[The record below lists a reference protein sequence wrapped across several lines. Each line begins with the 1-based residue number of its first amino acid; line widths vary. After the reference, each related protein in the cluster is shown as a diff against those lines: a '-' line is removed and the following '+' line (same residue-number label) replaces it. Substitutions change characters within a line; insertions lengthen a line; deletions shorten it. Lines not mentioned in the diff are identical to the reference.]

1 MAKPKRRT
9 TQEQQSLLEQYE
21 SANLSQKVFCERH
34 ELSLSTFHAKRQ
46 QLRRINETTH
56 SGFVQAEIVE
66 TRTHY
71 QASQTPIT
79 TMTLSVNHNIELS
92 VPTGTPASYLA
103 ELIGAL
109 T

>member
-9 TQEQQSLLEQYE
+9 TQEWQSLLEQYE
-21 SANLSQKVFCERH
+21 SAHLPQKAFCKRH
-34 ELSLSTFHAKRQ
+34 GLSLSTFHAKRQ
-46 QLRRINETTH
+46 QLRTKEANH
-56 SGFVQAEIVE
+56 SSFVKAEIVE

-71 QASQTPIT
+71 QVSQTPVAN
-79 TMTLSVNHNIELS
+79 MKLSVNHIELS
-92 VPTGTPASYLA
+92 VPQGTPAAYLA

>member
-9 TQEQQSLLEQYE
+9 TQEWQSLLEQYE
-21 SANLSQKVFCERH
+21 SAHLPQKVFCERH
-34 ELSLSTFHAKRQ
+34 GVSLSTFHAKRQ
-46 QLRRINETTH
+46 QLGRTEETNH
-56 SGFVQAEIVE
+56 SSFVKAEIVE

-71 QASQTPIT
+71 QAAQTPAAN
-79 TMTLSVNHNIELS
+79 MTLSINHIDLS
-92 VPTGTPASYLA
+92 VPQGTPVAYLA

>member
-1 MAKPKRRT
+1 M
-9 TQEQQSLLEQYE
+9 LEQYE

-66 TRTHY
+66 TRIHY
-71 QASQTPIT
+71 QASQPLIA
-79 TMTLSVNHNIELS
+79 TMTLSVNCSGIVNFVNQLEVLQ
-92 VPTGTPASYLA
+92 YLF
-103 ELIGAL
+103 
-109 T
+109 